1 MNIYHCMIDLKDDA
15 KAVGFAQALDDWLTH
30 LQGQSVIGNWHLYR
44 RKLNLS
50 SDSHRD
56 FILMIEVDGLAQ
68 LDRLFRYV
76 SSDAEGVEE
85 MHFRVHQMIGKV
97 EFGLYR
103 PYPDPSRVERVAI
116 L

>member
-1 MNIYHCMIDLKDDA
+1 MNLYHCMIDLKDDA
-15 KAVGFAQALDDWLTH
+15 KAVVFAQALDDWLSH
-30 LQGQSVIGNWHLYR
+30 LMDYGVIGPWHLFR

-56 FILMIEVDGLAQ
+56 FILQIEVDGLAQ
-68 LDRLFRYV
+68 LDGLFRYV
-76 SSDAEGVEE
+76 SSDAERIEE
-85 MHFRVHQMIGKV
+85 LHLRVHQMIGTV

-103 PYPDPSRVERVAI
+103 PYPDPARVERVAI